1 MCTFVIYA
9 GLWSRTSKSIQRSGR
24 ADSMEWLIDVCSFQG
39 SMSEIEK
46 GRGERAR
53 ESGSIENV
61 AIPSLNG
68 SVGFSIVLM

>member
-1 MCTFVIYA
+1 
-9 GLWSRTSKSIQRSGR
+9 
-24 ADSMEWLIDVCSFQG
+24 
-39 SMSEIEK
+39 MSEIEK

-53 ESGSIENV
+53 ESGSIENDV